1 MPSGPSSTDHV
12 MSSVRALKTSEST
25 WRRFSSSWL
34 RRIGVFIASWQACC
48 GVSSS
53 RLRSEPTPVDTLI
66 TIASRIGSI
75 GGLVTCANS
84 CLKYEKS
91 GGWLSLS
98 TASARSLPIEPIGS
112 SPLQAVGA
120 SRTFMSS
127 CV

>member
-1 MPSGPSSTDHV
+1 
-12 MSSVRALKTSEST
+12 MSIESWRACS
-25 WRRFSSSWL
+25 
-34 RRIGVFIASWQACC
+34 

-84 CLKYEKS
+84 CLKYENS
-91 GGWLSLS
+91 AGWLSLS

-112 SPLQAVGA
+112 SPRAAVGA